1 MPRIELTAAVYSV
14 RVANQLKRELS
25 LNVVREIF
33 WTDSQV
39 SLGYIKN
46 ETKKFKIFVSKKDQW
61 KYIPTNQNPAD
72 LASRGIE
79 ADSADKAHF
88 WNYGPDFPWTDESK
102 WNKYDIDCH
111 MQEHNAEVK
120 SMKVNDATIQS
131 SILESLEGIGSW
143 TKLRRVV
150 TLIIL
155 FKNKWLKSM
164 KRNPEDT
171 DAGIKFNVDLLNQA
185 ENIILKL
192 HQKQCFLEE
201 ISALSKTVESKSFAN
216 KSSSIYSL
224 DPLLNDNRLLCV
236 RGRLKRSPLNELCIH
251 PALLPKEGYVI
262 QLTIQWCHDETQHS
276 GKGITLSKLRSKG
289 YWVINGNSAVRRLI
303 SKSVICK
310 KLRGNTCQQKMSDL
324 PLERL
329 TETPPFTYVGLD
341 LFGPF
346 IVKEGR
352 KELKRYGVN
361 FCPAEQ
367 FT

>member
-14 RVANQLKRELS
+14 RVGNQLKRELS

-79 ADSADKAHF
+79 ADSADKVHF

-102 WNKYDIDCH
+102 WNKYDIDFH
-111 MQEHNAEVK
+111 MQENDTEVK
-120 SMKVNDATIQS
+120 SMKVKDATIQS

-251 PALLPKEGYVI
+251 PALLPKEGYVT
-262 QLTIQWCHDETQHS
+262 QVTIQCCHDETQHS

-289 YWVINGNSAVRRLI
+289 YWVINGNSPVRRLI

-310 KLRGNTCQQKMSDL
+310 KLRGNRCQQKMGDL

-341 LFGPF
+341 LFGLF

>member
-14 RVANQLKRELS
+14 RAANQLKRELS

-79 ADSADKAHF
+79 ADSADKVHF
-88 WNYGPDFPWTDESK
+88 WNYGPDFLWTDESK

-111 MQEHNAEVK
+111 MQENDTEVK

-143 TKLRRVV
+143 TRLRRVV

-164 KRNPEDT
+164 K
-171 DAGIKFNVDLLNQA
+171 K
-185 ENIILKL
+185 
-192 HQKQCFLEE
+192 
-201 ISALSKTVESKSFAN
+201 ES
-216 KSSSIYSL
+216 
-224 DPLLNDNRLLCV
+224 
-236 RGRLKRSPLNELCIH
+236 
-251 PALLPKEGYVI
+251 
-262 QLTIQWCHDETQHS
+262 
-276 GKGITLSKLRSKG
+276 
-289 YWVINGNSAVRRLI
+289 
-303 SKSVICK
+303 
-310 KLRGNTCQQKMSDL
+310 
-324 PLERL
+324 
-329 TETPPFTYVGLD
+329 
-341 LFGPF
+341 
-346 IVKEGR
+346 
-352 KELKRYGVN
+352 
-361 FCPAEQ
+361 
-367 FT
+367 